1 MSMTTAKAQLT
12 KATKLLMLK
21 WENAN
26 EHWDDPIST
35 AIEKKHLDPLRD
47 SVRSAIGA
55 MDTMGEIIQHAK
67 QDCS

>member
-47 SVRSAIGA
+47 SVRAAIGA

>member
-1 MSMTTAKAQLT
+1 MSMATAKAQLT
-12 KATKLLMLK
+12 KATKVLILK

-26 EHWDDPIST
+26 EHWYDPVSN

-47 SVRSAIGA
+47 SVRAAIGA
-55 MDTMGEIIQHAK
+55 MDTMGEVLQHAK

>member
-26 EHWDDPIST
+26 EHWDDPVSR

-47 SVRSAIGA
+47 SVRAAIGA
-55 MDTMGEIIQHAK
+55 
-67 QDCS
+67 

>member
-1 MSMTTAKAQLT
+1 
-12 KATKLLMLK
+12 MLK

-47 SVRSAIGA
+47 SVRAAIGA

>member
-26 EHWDDPIST
+26 EYWDDPVSR

-47 SVRSAIGA
+47 SVRAAIGA
-55 MDTMGEIIQHAK
+55 MDTMSEILQHAK